1 MFIVRN
7 AQSDSFISLT
17 VSFSFLFQTHMADIT
32 YVPQYTSST
41 RMEKNFGKRKV
52 F

>member
-1 MFIVRN
+1 MFIRN
-7 AQSDSFISLT
+7 DAQSDSFIALT
-17 VSFSFLFQTHMADIT
+17 VSFSFLLQTRMADIT